1 MAEFKHPVHSGFSRK
16 PTALPDPHRPYW
28 ARSQVQYAQDLLDY
42 SPEPIE
48 YDVDD
53 KDYWDNHFFFPE
65 DCSWSP
71 PKGWE
76 LDENS
81 SEEDIAVGECYDHH
95 DVDDDTMIPGLPD
108 IKMLDAEALSDL
120 LEDNLSPPEIT
131 SILYVHPL
139 PTPCFPSLTYIAF
152 AVTPPIF
159 ELTTHSVFATNGAI
173 FAYASSLPSRQL
185 RNLSATYGAAYTC
198 YAKTASSG
206 NLTGVNPASHPSSYV
221 TAQSVSLGDVG
232 SIVFELDDLVAVV
245 TKIADKVL
253 LAAVGPSTVK
263 DVASEDNQHIS
274 SSTANSNI
282 PPDSAPEGF
291 AADPTSTSVTASTP
305 TPTAHSHSQTPT
317 NGTANGSAT
326 PKPQAQTQCEYMT
339 EAQLESQYEVDRSR
353 DLERLA
359 SLNLSTPPS
368 ILLALESKSAA
379 LGRFLSQKLEDL
391 ESPEDF

>member
-1 MAEFKHPVHSGFSRK
+1 MAEFKHPVHTGFSK
-16 PTALPDPHRPYW
+16 PGGFADSHHRPYW
-28 ARSQVQYAQDLLDY
+28 ARSQVKYAQDLLDY
-42 SPEPIE
+42 SPDPIV
-48 YDVDD
+48 YDHDD
-53 KDYWDNHFFFPE
+53 EDYWDNHFFFPE
-65 DCSWSP
+65 DCSWPP
-71 PKGWE
+71 PKDWV
-76 LDENS
+76 LDDDHDN
-81 SEEDIAVGECYDHH
+81 SEEDIAVGECYDH
-95 DVDDDTMIPGLPD
+95 DDTMIPGLPD

-131 SILYVHPL
+131 SI
-139 PTPCFPSLTYIAF
+139 F
-152 AVTPPIF
+152 
-159 ELTTHSVFATNGAI
+159 VFATNGAI
-173 FAYASSLPSRQL
+173 FAYASPLPSRQL

-198 YAKTASSG
+198 YAKNASSG

-245 TKIADKVL
+245 TRIADKVL
-253 LAAVGPSTVK
+253 LAAVGPSKLANAAPENHTLATSK
-263 DVASEDNQHIS
+263 LDCAKSAASSQTESAQGPGTGTGNNSTI
-274 SSTANSNI
+274 STA
-282 PPDSAPEGF
+282 
-291 AADPTSTSVTASTP
+291 ASTP
-305 TPTAHSHSQTPT
+305 QPQPAVNANI
-317 NGTANGSAT
+317 NGTTPHTNNISTFTSTAT
-326 PKPQAQTQCEYMT
+326 DAATAGYMT

>member
-1 MAEFKHPVHSGFSRK
+1 MAEFKHPVHTGFSNPGGFANSR
-16 PTALPDPHRPYW
+16 HRPYW
-28 ARSQVQYAQDLLDY
+28 ARSQVKYAQDLLDY
-42 SPEPIE
+42 SPDPIVYE
-48 YDVDD
+48 HDD
-53 KDYWDNHFFFPE
+53 EDYWDNHFFFPE

-71 PKGWE
+71 PKDWV
-76 LDENS
+76 LDEDDDDN
-81 SEEDIAVGECYDHH
+81 SEEDIAVGECYDH
-95 DVDDDTMIPGLPD
+95 DVTMIPGLPD

-131 SILYVHPL
+131 SIL
-139 PTPCFPSLTYIAF
+139 
-152 AVTPPIF
+152 
-159 ELTTHSVFATNGAI
+159 VFATNGAI
-173 FAYASSLPSRQL
+173 FAYASPLPSRQL

-198 YAKTASSG
+198 YAKNASSG

-245 TKIADKVL
+245 TRIADKVL
-253 LAAVGPSTVK
+253 LAAVGPSKLADEAPENHTLANSKADSPKPAVPSQTES
-263 DVASEDNQHIS
+263 AQGPGRATGIGN
-274 SSTANSNI
+274 SSTI
-282 PPDSAPEGF
+282 P
-291 AADPTSTSVTASTP
+291 AAAASTP
-305 TPTAHSHSQTPT
+305 QPQPVVNANINGTTPHTNNISTPTATDTPA
-317 NGTANGSAT
+317 GG
-326 PKPQAQTQCEYMT
+326 YMT